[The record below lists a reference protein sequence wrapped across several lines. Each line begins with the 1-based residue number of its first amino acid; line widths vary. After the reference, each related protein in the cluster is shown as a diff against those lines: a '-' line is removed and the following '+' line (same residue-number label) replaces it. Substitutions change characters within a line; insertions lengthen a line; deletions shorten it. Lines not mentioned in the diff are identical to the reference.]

1 MRSFVPRRRF
11 LLLSATSATLLLIP
25 KLVIAQIIPPIPQL
39 GLAWPGLAPDD
50 LDRMHAAA
58 ARLYEGRSIGTVE
71 RWRNPDTKDAG
82 EVELIRSFD
91 MQGMP
96 CRTISYEIRYATN
109 RNRLNHYTVNWCRVP
124 GDGWKV
130 VEIGRPP

>member
-1 MRSFVPRRRF
+1 MLPFRPRRRVLF
-11 LLLSATSATLLLIP
+11 PGAAFATLVLIP
-25 KLVIAQIIPPIPQL
+25 KLVIAQAIPPIPQL
-39 GLAWPGLAPDD
+39 GIGWPGLPPDD
-50 LDRMHAAA
+50 LARMHAAA

-91 MQGMP
+91 VHGMP
-96 CRTISYEIRYATN
+96 CRTMNYDVRFATN
-109 RNRLNHYTVNWCRVP
+109 RDRINHYTINWCRVP
-124 GDGWKV
+124 GDDWKI

>member
-1 MRSFVPRRRF
+1 MLPFGPRLRVV
-11 LLLSATSATLLLIP
+11 LLSTAFATMALIP
-25 KLVIAQIIPPIPQL
+25 KLVMAQAIPPIPQL
-39 GLAWPGLAPDD
+39 GIAWPGLPPDD
-50 LDRMHAAA
+50 LNRMHSAA
-58 ARLYEGRSIGTVE
+58 ARLYEGRSIGTIE

-96 CRTISYEIRYATN
+96 CRTIDYTIRYETN

-124 GDGWKV
+124 GDDWKII
-130 VEIGRPP
+130 EIGRPP